1 VICHRI
7 IFEVITI
14 ETKPPVRLTA
24 AELANL
30 WTQYMN
36 DSMAYQFLSH
46 AIKNCQDQEINNVL
60 EKAKT
65 MSERHLK
72 KMKGFFNEE
81 KYPLPHGFTKADVN
95 LNAPPL
101 FSDTSMLIYMQ
112 TMTLH
117 GLSGY
122 ALSVGT
128 SVREDVRNFY
138 IEVNQGTMDLYSK
151 TVDVMLKKGVYVRP
165 PSLNPPEEVDFVK
178 KQSFLNGW
186 FGERRPINAIE
197 LSGIFYNM
205 QKNSVKI
212 LLEIGFSQVAESA
225 EIRDYFL
232 RGAALC
238 EKQNEVLGS
247 ILASEHLPIPGSI
260 SSEVT
265 ASTTPPFSDKLML
278 FHIVSLISV
287 ALGYYG
293 AAVSVCQRRDLSAH
307 FMRLMAEIAQYAE
320 DGANLLI
327 KNGWLEQPPTVTDR
341 ESLAKRK

>member
-1 VICHRI
+1 M
-7 IFEVITI
+7 ITI
-14 ETKPPVRLTA
+14 DSKPPVRLTA

-36 DSMAYQFLSH
+36 DSMAYHFLSH
-46 AIKNCQDQEINNVL
+46 AIKNCQDQDIKNVL
-60 EKAKT
+60 EKAVS
-65 MSERHLK
+65 MSEKHLK
-72 KMKGFFNEE
+72 KLKGFFNAE
-81 KYPLPHGFTKADVN
+81 KYPVPHGFTKADVN

-101 FSDTSMLIYMQ
+101 FSDSSMLIYMQ

-117 GLSGY
+117 GLTGY

-128 SVREDVRNFY
+128 SVREDIRNFY
-138 IEVNQGTMDLYSK
+138 IEVNQGTMDLYSM
-151 TVDVMLKKGVYVRP
+151 TIDIMLKKGVYVRP

-186 FGERRPINAIE
+186 FGDKRPINAIE

-205 QKNSVKI
+205 QKNHVKI
-212 LLEIGFSQVAESA
+212 LLEIGFSQVATSA
-225 EIRDYFL
+225 ELRDYFL
-232 RGAALC
+232 RGMKVC

-247 ILASEHLPIPGSI
+247 ILASEHLPEPGSLA
-260 SSEVT
+260 SEVT
-265 ASTTPPFSDKLML
+265 NSTTPPFSDKLML
-278 FHIVSLISV
+278 FHVVSLISV

-307 FMRLMAEIAQYAE
+307 FLRLMAEIGQYAE

-341 ESLAKRK
+341 ESLATRK

>member
-1 VICHRI
+1 
-7 IFEVITI
+7 
-14 ETKPPVRLTA
+14 
-24 AELANL
+24 
-30 WTQYMN
+30 MN
-36 DSMAYQFLSH
+36 DSMAFHFLSH
-46 AIKNCQDQEINNVL
+46 AIKNCQDQEITDIL
-60 EKAKT
+60 EKART
-65 MSERHLK
+65 MSENHLK
-72 KMKGFFNEE
+72 KLKGFFNQE
-81 KYPLPHGFTKADVN
+81 KYPVPQGFTKADVN

-101 FSDTSMLIYMQ
+101 FTDTSMLIYMQ

-117 GLSGY
+117 GMSAY

-128 SVREDVRNFY
+128 SVREDIRNFY
-138 IEVNQGTMDLYSK
+138 IEMSQGTMDLYNK
-151 TVDVMLKKGVYVRP
+151 TVDIMLKKGVYTRP
-165 PSLNPPEEVDFVK
+165 PSINPPEEVDFVK

-205 QKNSVKI
+205 QKNAVKV
-212 LLEIGFSQVAESA
+212 LLELGFSQVAVSA

-247 ILASEHLPIPGSI
+247 ILASEHLPIPASI
-260 SSEVT
+260 SSEIT

-307 FMRLMAEIAQYAE
+307 FVRLMAEIGQYAE

-341 ESLAKRK
+341 ESLAKRR